1 MIPDKITNSNPTEAH
16 PTTNSLD
23 SSPSTAQ
30 PGDDMAKRKP
40 AGFSQF
46 SNASRNLL
54 FGTST
59 DLLRVVELDL
69 NQIDRNPDQ
78 PRKHFD
84 EDALQELASS
94 IEEVGLLQPITV
106 INKDD
111 RYLLV
116 AGERRYRAHEI
127 LGRDTIA
134 ACITDGKPE
143 IIALIENVQREAL
156 DPLEEADAYRQLID
170 QYGYNQSELG
180 KLVGKKQN
188 TVSEALSLSRLSDA
202 TVARYRT
209 SDIPPS
215 KNVLVEIAKERDEE
229 RQLALLDEA
238 LSFKLGVRAVR
249 ELRKSPTPSGNKQID
264 AVHAANARKDRL
276 IRSLASSVK
285 RAKADARTSDFPD
298 GSDAL
303 EQLRALKQELDEVLD
318 PIFEQGRFK
327 QERQAE

>member
-1 MIPDKITNSNPTEAH
+1 MIPDNITNSNPPEAY
-16 PTTNSLD
+16 PTTNGLD
-23 SSPSTAQ
+23 SSASNAQ
-30 PGDDMAKRKP
+30 PGDDMPKRKA

-46 SNASRNLL
+46 SNASRDVL
-54 FGTST
+54 FDTSA

-69 NQIDRNPDQ
+69 DQIDRNPDQ

-84 EDALQELASS
+84 KGALQELASS
-94 IEEVGLLQPITV
+94 IKEVGLLQPITV
-106 INKDD
+106 IKKDD

-188 TVSEALSLSRLSDA
+188 TVSEALSLARLSDA
-202 TVARYRT
+202 AVERYRT
-209 SDIPPS
+209 SDTPPS

-229 RQLALLDEA
+229 QQLALLNEA
-238 LSFKLGVRAVR
+238 LDFKLGVRAVR
-249 ELRKSPTPSGNKQID
+249 ERRKSPTPSAGKQAD

-285 RAKADARTSDFPD
+285 RAKADARTSDFPA

-303 EQLRALKQELDEVLD
+303 ERLRALKQELDEVLN
-318 PIFEQGRFK
+318 PIFDQGRFR
-327 QERQAE
+327 QERQGE